1 MRYSLSIKPHFKQ
14 DAFCLCSLKNSTSF
28 IIYYIYYIYN
38 IYIIYISYTYYI
50 YDILHK
56 LYIYIIYIIYFLIFL
71 QVLTYCCCHLS
82 LSFLCLTLVL
92 FERCTLHFLNVF
104 YHFYHIV
111 FEICQSVHTT
121 WAFSSFKVAVFL
133 SWIIEFPEEL
143 QSSPSQLLDKMF

>member
-1 MRYSLSIKPHFKQ
+1 MHFVFSLWRILHR
-14 DAFCLCSLKNSTSF
+14 SL
-28 IIYYIYYIYN
+28 YITYI
-38 IYIIYISYTYYI
+38 IYIIYISYIYHIHIIYMIYYI
-50 YDILHK
+50 N
-56 LYIYIIYIIYFLIFL
+56 YIYIIYIIYFLIYL

-143 QSSPSQLLDKMF
+143 QSFPSQLLDKMF

>member
-1 MRYSLSIKPHFKQ
+1 MHFVFALWRILHRSLY
-14 DAFCLCSLKNSTSF
+14 
-28 IIYYIYYIYN
+28 IIYI
-38 IYIIYISYTYYI
+38 IYIIYISYIYHIHIIYTINYI
-50 YDILHK
+50 Y
-56 LYIYIIYIIYFLIFL
+56 YIYIIYIIYFLIYK
-71 QVLTYCCCHLS
+71 QVLAYCCCHLS

-121 WAFSSFKVAVFL
+121 WAFSRFKVAVFL

-143 QSSPSQLLDKMF
+143 QSFLSQLLDKMF

>member
-1 MRYSLSIKPHFKQ
+1 MHFVFSLWRILHR
-14 DAFCLCSLKNSTSF
+14 SL
-28 IIYYIYYIYN
+28 YITYI
-38 IYIIYISYTYYI
+38 IYIIYISYIYHIHIIYMIYYI
-50 YDILHK
+50 N
-56 LYIYIIYIIYFLIFL
+56 YIYIIYIIYFLIFL